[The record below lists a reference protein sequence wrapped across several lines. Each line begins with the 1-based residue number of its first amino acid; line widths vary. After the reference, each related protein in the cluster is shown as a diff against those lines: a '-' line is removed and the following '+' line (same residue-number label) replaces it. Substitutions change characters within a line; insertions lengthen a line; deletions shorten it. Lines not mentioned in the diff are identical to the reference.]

1 MTTNQSAIGIL
12 RSALEIFGVVFLRFR
27 PILRVWGVWLVA
39 VNAAGIAFIGHI
51 EAQVTLA
58 VVGVA
63 VLGQALIYQRQRF
76 IRLLGVTHFLW
87 VPMLIWIAL
96 RLGAVPESE
105 HAFRAWLI
113 ALIVTNATSL
123 VVDGWDAVRF
133 ARGER
138 KPYYAW

>member
-76 IRLLGVTHFLW
+76 IRLLGATHFLW
-87 VPMLIWIAL
+87 VPMLTWIAF
-96 RLGAVPESE
+96 RLGTVPEGE